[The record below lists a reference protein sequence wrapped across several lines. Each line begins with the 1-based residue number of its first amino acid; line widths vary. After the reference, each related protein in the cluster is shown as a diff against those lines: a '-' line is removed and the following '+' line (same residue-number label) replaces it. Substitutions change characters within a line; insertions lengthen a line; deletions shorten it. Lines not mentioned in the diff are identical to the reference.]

1 MSIFLILIVGAIV
14 GISLSLWLMSNSI
27 PTVIVSL
34 ISGVLGAFIGTSL
47 LISSNMYF
55 LITAFIGAFIGAFT
69 LTLLVLFIINT
80 SIDVVR
86 N

>member
-47 LISSNMYF
+47 LIPSGMYF
-55 LITAFIGAFIGAFT
+55 LITAFIGAFT

>member
-47 LISSNMYF
+47 LISPNMYF
-55 LITAFIGAFIGAFT
+55 LITAFIGAFT